1 MNDVARLM
9 QAAERAAA
17 TGNFNEARKGF
28 LRVLETGEHAEALV
42 HLSYI
47 ESKIGSY
54 RSACDYALRAY
65 ALPALSPALM
75 VKVLNRLRNFNQT
88 WALHEL
94 IPRFEAHRLDPRQ
107 LHAVA
112 AQASYL
118 GDQQRALDLLDLAL
132 SRQPANA
139 PVLLARAQINTFLG
153 RFEEAEQDLRDCM
166 MYNKGMAAIWWT
178 LARLRKQTP
187 ASNHVEELR
196 RELKVARPPAERA
209 FLAFALHKELDDLG
223 DIAGAGEAL
232 TLGCRLKRAE
242 LKYSTAQSKTLMA
255 RLKAASMAD
264 AAGTESDRG
273 FTPVFIVG
281 MFRSGTTLLEQLL
294 GGNPAM
300 LNAGELHDFVTSMR
314 YVANYQS
321 TGFLDEE
328 MVRRAE
334 TMDFNEV
341 AEHYVRGV
349 KWRLEPGQT
358 HLTDKLPANFFNV
371 GYILRAL
378 PDARILH
385 MVRDP
390 VETCFSNLR
399 ELFSGASPYSY
410 DQAELAEF
418 YLMYQD
424 LMAHW
429 HAKFPGRILD
439 IHYAELT
446 RDTEGV
452 MRRVAMHCGLDF
464 LPDMVDPR
472 SRVQSVATASAVQ
485 VRSPVIV
492 REVPK
497 WDPYREYLKPLIQGL
512 GRHAG

>member
-9 QAAERAAA
+9 QAAERAAT

-255 RLKAASMAD
+255 RLKAASMPD
-264 AAGTESDRG
+264 AAGTVSDRG

-452 MRRVAMHCGLDF
+452 MRRVAVHCGLDF

>member
-255 RLKAASMAD
+255 RLKAASMPD
-264 AAGTESDRG
+264 AAGTVSDRG

-341 AEHYVRGV
+341 AKHYVRGV

-452 MRRVAMHCGLDF
+452 MRRVAVHCGLDF

>member
-9 QAAERAAA
+9 QAAERSAAA
-17 TGNFNEARKGF
+17 GNFSEARKTF
-28 LRVLETGEHAEALV
+28 LRVIESGEHAEALIQ
-42 HLSYI
+42 LSYI
-47 ESKIGSY
+47 ESKIGRY
-54 RSACDYALRAY
+54 QAACDFAIRAY
-65 ALPALSPALM
+65 AKRDLSPVLM

-94 IPRFEAHRLDPRQ
+94 ILRFEPHKLDARQ

-118 GDQQRALDLLDLAL
+118 GDQQRAIDLLDLAL

-153 RFEEAEQDLRDCM
+153 RFDEAERDLQDCM
-166 MYNKGMAAIWWT
+166 MYNRGMAAIWWT
-178 LARLRKQTP
+178 LSRLRKQTSG
-187 ASNHVEELR
+187 SNHVDELR
-196 RELKVARPPAERA
+196 RQLKMPRPATERA

-223 DIAGAGEAL
+223 DIAGASEAL
-232 TLGCRLKRAE
+232 TLGCRYKRSE
-242 LKYSTAQSKTLMA
+242 LKYSTAQSRALMA
-255 RLKAASMAD
+255 RLKAAPMPEV
-264 AAGTESDRG
+264 AAGVVDRA

-314 YVANYQS
+314 YVADYQS

-334 TMDFNEV
+334 TIDFREV
-341 AEHYVRGV
+341 ADHYVRGV
-349 KWRLEPGQT
+349 QWRLEPGQT

-410 DQAELAEF
+410 DQTELAEF

-429 HAKFPGRILD
+429 HATFPGRVLD

-452 MRRVAMHCGLDF
+452 MRRVAAHCGLEF
-464 LPDMVDPR
+464 LPTMVDPR
-472 SRVQSVATASAVQ
+472 SRTQSVATASAVQ
-485 VRSPVIV
+485 VRSPVIA
-492 REVPK
+492 RDVPK
-497 WDPYREYLKPLIQGL
+497 WDPYREYLKPLIRGL
-512 GRHAG
+512 GLQG

>member
-255 RLKAASMAD
+255 RLKAASMPD

>member
-1 MNDVARLM
+1 MNDVVRQM

-17 TGNFNEARKGF
+17 AGNFGEARKGF
-28 LRVLETGEHAEALV
+28 LRVLETGDHADALV

-54 RSACDYALRAY
+54 RTACDYALRAY
-65 ALPALSPALM
+65 ALASMSPALM
-75 VKVLNRLRNFNQT
+75 VKVLSRLRNFNQT

-94 IPRFEAHRLDPRQ
+94 ITRFEPRTLDARQ

-118 GDQQRALDLLDLAL
+118 GDQQRALELLDVAL

-153 RFEEAEQDLRDCM
+153 RFEEAEHDLRDCM
-166 MYNKGMAAIWWT
+166 MYNKGMAATWWT

-187 ASNHVEELR
+187 DSNHVDELR
-196 RELKVARPPAERA
+196 RELKVARPPSERA

-223 DIAGAGEAL
+223 DIKGAGEAL
-232 TLGCRLKRAE
+232 TQGCRFKRSE
-242 LKYSTAQSKTLMA
+242 LKYSTAQSRSLMA
-255 RLKAASMAD
+255 RLKASSLPE
-264 AAGTESDRG
+264 AAEERSNRS

-314 YVANYQS
+314 YVADYQS

-334 TMDFNEV
+334 GIALGEV
-341 AEHYVRGV
+341 ADQYVRGV
-349 KWRLEPGQT
+349 EWRLQPGQT
-358 HLTDKLPANFFNV
+358 HLTDKLPANFFNL

-410 DQAELAEF
+410 DQNELADF

-429 HAKFPGRILD
+429 HERFPGRVLD
-439 IHYAELT
+439 IHYADLT

-452 MRRVAMHCGLDF
+452 MRRVAMHCGLEF
-464 LPDMVDPR
+464 LPTMVDPR

-492 REVPK
+492 RDVPK
-497 WDPYREYLKPLIQGL
+497 WDPYREYLKPLIRGL
-512 GRHAG
+512 GLETA

>member
-42 HLSYI
+42 HLSYV
-47 ESKIGSY
+47 ESKIGRY
-54 RSACDYALRAY
+54 RTACDYALRAY
-65 ALPALSPALM
+65 ALPGLSPALM

-88 WALHEL
+88 WALDEL
-94 IPRFEAHRLDPRQ
+94 IPCFEPQRLDARQ

-118 GDQQRALDLLDLAL
+118 GDQQRALDLLDIAL

-153 RFEEAEQDLRDCM
+153 RFDEAEHDLRDCM
-166 MYNKGMAAIWWT
+166 MYNKGLAAIWWT

-196 RELKVARPPAERA
+196 RELKVARPPGERA

-232 TLGCRLKRAE
+232 TLGCKLKRSE
-242 LKYSTAQSKTLMA
+242 LKYSTAQSRALMA
-255 RLKAASMAD
+255 RLKAAPMPEVEANR
-264 AAGTESDRG
+264 AGRG

-314 YVANYQS
+314 YVADYQS

-334 TMDFNEV
+334 TMNFDEV

-358 HLTDKLPANFFNV
+358 HLTDKLPANFFNI

-410 DQAELAEF
+410 DQTELAEF

-429 HAKFPGRILD
+429 HATFPGRILD

-452 MRRVAMHCGLDF
+452 MRRVAQHCGLDF
-464 LPDMVDPR
+464 LPTMVDPR

-497 WDPYREYLKPLIQGL
+497 WDPYREYLAPLIRGL
-512 GRHAG
+512 DSRAT

>member
-118 GDQQRALDLLDLAL
+118 GDQQCALDLLDLAL

-255 RLKAASMAD
+255 RLKAASMPD

-349 KWRLEPGQT
+349 KWRLELGQT

>member
-17 TGNFNEARKGF
+17 AGNFNEARKSF

-54 RSACDYALRAY
+54 RAACDYALRAY
-65 ALPALSPALM
+65 ALPGLSPALM

-88 WALHEL
+88 SALHEL
-94 IPRFEAHRLDPRQ
+94 IGRFEPQRLDARQ

-153 RFEEAEQDLRDCM
+153 RFDEAEHDLRDCM

-187 ASNHVEELR
+187 TSNHVEELR
-196 RELKVARPPAERA
+196 RELKVARPPGERA

-232 TLGCRLKRAE
+232 TLGCKLKRSE
-242 LKYSTAQSKTLMA
+242 LKYSTAQSRALMA
-255 RLKAASMAD
+255 RLKAAPMPEV
-264 AAGTESDRG
+264 AAGGVDRG

-314 YVANYQS
+314 YVADYQS
-321 TGFLDEE
+321 TGFLDED

-334 TMDFNEV
+334 TMDFDEV

-349 KWRLEPGQT
+349 EWRLEPGQT
-358 HLTDKLPANFFNV
+358 HLTDKLPANFFNI

-429 HAKFPGRILD
+429 HATFPGRILD

-452 MRRVAMHCGLDF
+452 MRGVASHCGLDF
-464 LPDMVDPR
+464 LPTMVDPR

-497 WDPYREYLKPLIQGL
+497 WDPYREYLAPLIRGL
-512 GRHAG
+512 GSQAT

>member
-47 ESKIGSY
+47 ESKIGGY

-255 RLKAASMAD
+255 RLKAASMPD

-371 GYILRAL
+371 GYILQAL